1 MLLREALL
9 TISKSFICSHFDYDD
24 AIYDQSY
31 NDSFHA
37 KLESYQYKAA
47 LAMTGAIKGSS
58 TEKLYQELGI
68 EHLRSRHWFRKLCL
82 LYKIIKSKSP
92 PYLFNSK

>member
-1 MLLREALL
+1 MTSKLNFNEYLEIAFAKVNRGIAILRQLQTVLLREALL

-37 KLESYQYKAA
+37 ELESYQYKAG
-47 LAMTGAIKGSS
+47 LTMTGAIKGSS
-58 TEKLYQELGI
+58 TEKLY
-68 EHLRSRHWFRKLCL
+68 
-82 LYKIIKSKSP
+82 
-92 PYLFNSK
+92 